1 MKNNYKWLIIS
12 ILLAVVVHWFSL
24 WRTPNFISGVAMSR
38 MPTNEFLHRPLPIA
52 GEDKIVQ
59 TSPDILYSA
68 SAYHID
74 NQAIKLDLSLPK
86 GDNYWSLSLFADNTD
101 NFFVLNDRQARQK
114 FKKNQFSL
122 VLIPQGSK
130 MDISA
135 DQIVEVPSKKGII
148 LIRMIVKNPK
158 DSSEIAELSQTQKQ
172 NKISLVNKK

>member
-12 ILLAVVVHWFSL
+12 VLLAIAIHWFSL
-24 WRTPNFISGVAMSR
+24 WRTPNFIAGVAISR
-38 MPTNEFLHRPLPIA
+38 MPVNAFLHRSLPIA

-68 SAYHID
+68 SAYQLD
-74 NQAIKLDLSLPK
+74 NQAIRLDLSLPK

-101 NFFVLNDRQARQK
+101 NFFVLNDRQARQQ

-122 VLIPQGSK
+122 ALIPQGTK
-130 MDISA
+130 MAVSA
-135 DQIVEVPSKKGII
+135 DQIVEVPSRKGII

-158 DSSEIAELSQTQKQ
+158 DQREIAELSQTQQ
-172 NKISLVNKK
+172 QCKIRLINPK